1 MFRGNKYA
9 SGFVPVFVI
18 LSGFVPGGGVGVLTS
33 AAPKASANEMALRI
47 RYIKRDSKAQISRYN
62 RRTSQDRFAINAEN
76 GFE

>member
-1 MFRGNKYA
+1 MLAGF
-9 SGFVPVFVI
+9 SGFCNSQRI
-18 LSGFVPGGGVGVLTS
+18 CSWGWGGVLTS
-33 AAPKASANEMALRI
+33 AAPKASASEMALRI